1 MNGIAFSQ
9 VAFCSRIAKSLAAN
23 AKLLICSMH
32 IQSQV
37 GFEPF
42 KSEIWMKGPKKNIE
56 YNEDQRES
64 NGNSFSICV
73 QRMWNSRELKKTAIK
88 RAGEASSN

>member
-1 MNGIAFSQ
+1 MELH
-9 VAFCSRIAKSLAAN
+9 SRKSLFVPGPQRVWLQMPN
-23 AKLLICSMH
+23 Y

-42 KSEIWMKGPKKNIE
+42 KSEIWMKGPKKKLE

-64 NGNSFSICV
+64 NGKLFSICV
-73 QRMWNSRELKKTAIK
+73 QQMWNSRELKKTAIK